1 MLLIYFECKLVY
13 RMFENRKLL
22 AIACTRL
29 SNFACFSKLL
39 LWLIFV
45 VFPGLKHIDNNL
57 LLMLIPC
64 YCWTL
69 LAIAAFAQKWKTLLK
84 TNWKIWILLLR
95 ITLTYIFSSIFL
107 LLENPIGLQSY
118 TLLPQ
123 PLCYASN
130 KNFCYAFLRILFKVY
145 LYIRYIW
152 YINIDTDI
160 ISYILFLS
168 DFCAKLFPFVYDGFR
183 LLNCQ
188 TITFHNK
195 PILPHIQRDCKVT
208 IAIK

>member
-1 MLLIYFECKLVY
+1 
-13 RMFENRKLL
+13 MFENRKLL

-29 SNFACFSKLL
+29 SNFACFSLL
-39 LWLIFV
+39 LLCFLWF
-45 VFPGLKHIDNNL
+45 FPGLKHIDNNL
-57 LLMLIPC
+57 LLMLKLC
-64 YCWTL
+64 FCWTL
-69 LAIAAFAQKWKTLLK
+69 LAIAAAAAQKWKTLLK
-84 TNWKIWILLLR
+84 TKWKIWILLLR
-95 ITLTYIFSSIFL
+95 ITPTYIFSSISL

-145 LYIRYIW
+145 LYIIFIYIIYH
-152 YINIDTDI
+152 YIETYI

-168 DFCAKLFPFVYDGFR
+168 EFCTKLFSFVYDGFR

-188 TITFHNK
+188 TTTFHNK
-195 PILPHIQRDCKVT
+195 PILPHIERDCKVT
-208 IAIK
+208 KVIK